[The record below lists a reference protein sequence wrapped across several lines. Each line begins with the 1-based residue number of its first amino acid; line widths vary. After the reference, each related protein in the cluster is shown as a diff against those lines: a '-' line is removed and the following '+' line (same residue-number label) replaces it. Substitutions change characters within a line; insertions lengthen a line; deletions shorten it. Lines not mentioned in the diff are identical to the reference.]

1 MRLQGAIFDM
11 DGTLLDSMH
20 IWDHFGTRF
29 LRDMGVEPDPD
40 TEDRVKVM
48 TVRECARYF
57 RERYHLPQ
65 SEQELVDMTHDRVNH
80 FYTSEVRPKPDV
92 EKFLSLLKMEGV
104 WMYVATAT
112 DRTQAEAAL
121 RHTGLLDYFRGI
133 MTCTEAGVGKESPV
147 IFEKCLTRLW
157 CRKEE
162 CVVFEDALHAI
173 QTAKSA
179 GFRVAAVYDPSA
191 EEDQPEIRRLADYY
205 ISSYG
210 DWLKTDSE

>member
-29 LRDMGVEPDPD
+29 LRDLGVEPDPD

-48 TVRECARYF
+48 TVQQCARYF
-57 RERYHLPQ
+57 RERYQLPQ
-65 SEQELVDMTHDRVNH
+65 TEQELTDMAYHRVRR
-80 FYTSEVRPKPDV
+80 FYEEEVLPKPDV

-104 WMYVATAT
+104 WMYAATAT
-112 DRTQAEAAL
+112 DREQAEAAL
-121 RHTGLLDYFRGI
+121 SHTGLMRYFRGI
-133 MTCTEAGVGKESPV
+133 MTCSEAGAGKDRPV
-147 IFEKCLTRLW
+147 IFEKCLTRLR
-157 CRKEE
+157 CRKED

-173 QTAKSA
+173 QTAKNA
-179 GFRVAAVYDPSA
+179 GFRVAAVYDASA
-191 EEDQPEIRRLADYY
+191 EADQPEIRRLADYY

-210 DWLKTDSE
+210 DWLETGQV

>member
-29 LRDMGVEPDPD
+29 LRDLGVEPDPD

-57 RERYHLPQ
+57 RERYQLPQ
-65 SEQELVDMTHDRVNH
+65 SEQELVDMTHSRVRR
-80 FYTSEVRPKPDV
+80 FYVQEVLPKPDV

-112 DRTQAEAAL
+112 DRSLAEDAL
-121 RHTGLLDYFRGI
+121 NHAGLTGYFRGI
-133 MTCTEAGVGKESPV
+133 LTCSEAGAGKESPV
-147 IFEKCLTRLW
+147 IFEKCLTRLR
-157 CRKEE
+157 CRKED

-173 QTAKSA
+173 QTAKNA

-210 DWLKTDSE
+210 DWLETGQV